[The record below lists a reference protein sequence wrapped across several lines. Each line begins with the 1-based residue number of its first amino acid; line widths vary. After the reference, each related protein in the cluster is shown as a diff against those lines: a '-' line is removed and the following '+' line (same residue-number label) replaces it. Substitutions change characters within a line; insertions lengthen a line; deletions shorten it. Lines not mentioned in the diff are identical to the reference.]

1 MNAPARVACA
11 QVEPVIFERD
21 ATLDKLAIVAAEA
34 AAGGARLVL
43 FPETFVP
50 VYPSARWAR
59 SLAVWGEGGKEL
71 WARLAQASI
80 TVPSADTER
89 MGAVAREHGIVLA
102 VGVNELGGGTLYNT
116 LLVFTPDG
124 HLALR
129 HRKLMPTNHER
140 MVWGLGDG
148 EGLAAIETEVGRVGG
163 LICWENLMPLAR
175 AALYE
180 SGLDIYL
187 APTADDEESWQRS
200 IRHIAREARAFV
212 LSCCVYQ
219 RASSYPDD
227 VAIAD
232 GPDLLGRGGS
242 AIVGPTVNISPARSG
257 TRKGFS
263 TPTSSRI
270 TCSPSA
276 SASIRSAITRGRTC
290 CGSRLRRFVDRRRRC
305 SRNASSHSSRTSR
318 RRRTAAACA
327 RNVAR
332 CRSNHQRVEEDA
344 LPGYTIVN
352 LMDLEN
358 LAVEGGSTL
367 EARFARDAIGS
378 EHIGVSHIRYA
389 PERRSSR
396 GHSHREQE
404 EVYLVLGGSGHIKLD
419 DELRDLRR
427 WDLVRVAPGTFRGFS
442 AGPDGLELLAI
453 GSDRPEG
460 GDAVYPDDPWW
471 GD

>member
-50 VYPSARWAR
+50 VYPSSRWAR

-80 TVPSADTER
+80 TVPSAETER
-89 MGAVAREHGIVLA
+89 IGSIAREHGLVLA

-124 HLALR
+124 ELALR

-148 EGLAAIETEVGRVGG
+148 EGLAAIETALGRVGG

-242 AIVGPTVNISPARSG
+242 AIVAPNGEYLAGPLWDEEGLLIADLEPDLLFAERQRFDAAGHYSRPDVLHLQV
-257 TRKGFS
+257 
-263 TPTSSRI
+263 TP
-270 TCSPSA
+270 
-276 SASIRSAITRGRTC
+276 IRS
-290 CGSRLRRFVDRRRRC
+290 
-305 SRNASSHSSRTSR
+305 
-318 RRRTAAACA
+318 
-327 RNVAR
+327 
-332 CRSNHQRVEEDA
+332 
-344 LPGYTIVN
+344 
-352 LMDLEN
+352 
-358 LAVEGGSTL
+358 
-367 EARFARDAIGS
+367 
-378 EHIGVSHIRYA
+378 
-389 PERRSSR
+389 
-396 GHSHREQE
+396 
-404 EVYLVLGGSGHIKLD
+404 
-419 DELRDLRR
+419 
-427 WDLVRVAPGTFRGFS
+427 
-442 AGPDGLELLAI
+442 
-453 GSDRPEG
+453 
-460 GDAVYPDDPWW
+460 
-471 GD
+471 